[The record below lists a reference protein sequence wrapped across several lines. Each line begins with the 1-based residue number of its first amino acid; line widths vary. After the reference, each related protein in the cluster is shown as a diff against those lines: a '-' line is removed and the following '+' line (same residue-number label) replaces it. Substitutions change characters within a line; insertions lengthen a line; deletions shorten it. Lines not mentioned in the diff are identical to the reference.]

1 LNSGPFER
9 LALAKYDDDLG
20 TYLFYCDREWNC
32 LNDTYHED
40 LAAAEAQ
47 ALFEFPGVVFVDA

>member
-1 LNSGPFER
+1 
-9 LALAKYDDDLG
+9 LAKYDDDLG

-32 LNDTYHED
+32 LNDTYHEN

>member
-1 LNSGPFER
+1 M
-9 LALAKYDDDLG
+9 AKYDDDLG
-20 TYLFYCDREWNC
+20 TYLFYCDREWNR

-47 ALFEFPGVVFVDA
+47 ALFEFPDVVFVDA